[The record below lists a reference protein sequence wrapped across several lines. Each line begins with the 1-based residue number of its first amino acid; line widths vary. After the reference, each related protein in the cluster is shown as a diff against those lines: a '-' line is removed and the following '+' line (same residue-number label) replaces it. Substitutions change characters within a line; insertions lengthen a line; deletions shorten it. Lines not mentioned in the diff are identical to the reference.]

1 MNRKIT
7 RLGFIGLGRMGKPM
21 AIDLLK
27 TGYDLA
33 VYAGGA
39 EPLQELAALGAKVG
53 IRRSVSKKPCAGA
66 RNG

>member
-33 VYAGGA
+33 
-39 EPLQELAALGAKVG
+39 
-53 IRRSVSKKPCAGA
+53 
-66 RNG
+66 